1 MSCHFHDLRKKKKS
15 PAHGSLKPS
24 PSIRSYPILYFF
36 LDFEKWIMNGRCVKK
51 IKRNL
56 LRVVEYG
63 DETPTAMYNPTRLRK
78 SFGTIYSSRI
88 KKSGRIFFC
97 RRVSST

>member
-1 MSCHFHDLRKKKKS
+1 MDNEWTVC
-15 PAHGSLKPS
+15 
-24 PSIRSYPILYFF
+24 
-36 LDFEKWIMNGRCVKK
+36 EK

-88 KKSGRIFFC
+88 KKSGRTPC